1 MGQRHAWNMAWLDA
15 VVHGLV
21 QGMQGFQ
28 VVVSRR
34 GVVKIESSPWKVCL
48 MLCWLSEWKQ
58 RYRVR
63 IARPSGQ
70 GRCEGC
76 RSVARR
82 YNADATLSRENCST
96 VRPRKIGVESVRRGM
111 FWGSKERIHRLL
123 FSQLSCQSVSQCGC
137 VLQNPMLTR
146 IGVVNEAVH
155 LHVLTGELSA
165 DY

>member
-1 MGQRHAWNMAWLDA
+1 MAWLDA

-63 IARPSGQ
+63 IARPSGK
-70 GRCEGC
+70 GRCEGR
-76 RSVARR
+76 RSIADTKLTQRYRVRIARQ
-82 YNADATLSRENCST
+82 AREDWC
-96 VRPRKIGVESVRRGM
+96 
-111 FWGSKERIHRLL
+111 
-123 FSQLSCQSVSQCGC
+123 SVSQEGFSQFSRFSC

-146 IGVVNEAVH
+146 IRGVSEGIYLHRLAV
-155 LHVLTGELSA
+155 ELSS
-165 DY
+165 D